1 MVGIVG
7 GVGVVGVVGFVGVV
21 GTVGAVEAVERAEA
35 VVVVMFGVVVTL
47 AISTVANL
55 NLGFSG
61 NHLPVHSAA
70 ETKRK
75 NKKNELERR

>member
-1 MVGIVG
+1 MGIVG

-21 GTVGAVEAVERAEA
+21 GTVGAVEA

-61 NHLPVHSAA
+61 NHLPVHSA
-70 ETKRK
+70 E
-75 NKKNELERR
+75 